1 MKPRELATG
10 LFDVLATGDAELA
23 RRIVAPDNV
32 NREAVNSPNACRL
45 PGPAGT
51 LASGAWMRYA
61 FEGLRFPVLG
71 VAEAP
76 NQVWV
81 RLRMQG
87 KHVRPFVKFNEAGS
101 VDQVVPPTGQE
112 IDFEQVH
119 ILDLRSGQVVRHEA
133 LRDDITMLGQL
144 GVFPP
149 SPAFLPKMLL
159 WKLSGKA
166 SRAANEVSMLAEK
179 ASRQAVFVA

>member
-1 MKPRELATG
+1 MNARELATG
-10 LFDVLATGDAELA
+10 LFHVLATGDTELA
-23 RRIVAPDNV
+23 QRIVAPDNF
-32 NREAVNSPNACRL
+32 NREAVNSPSACRL
-45 PGPAGT
+45 PGPAGA
-51 LASGAWMRYA
+51 LASGAWMRHA

-71 VAEAP
+71 VAESP
-76 NQVWV
+76 NQVWI

-87 KHVRPFVKFNEAGS
+87 KHVRPFVKFTEAGS

-119 ILDLRSGQVVRHEA
+119 ILDVRGGQVVRHEA
-133 LRDDITMLGQL
+133 VRDDITMLGQL

-149 SPAFLPKMLL
+149 SPSFLPKMLL

-166 SRAANEVSMLAEK
+166 DRAAKEVSALAEK
-179 ASRQAVFVA
+179 ASRQVLSAV